1 VSSTS
6 NSVFVSQNEVWFPY
20 HQFIFVKEVVEKE
33 ASTEESMD
41 IGTPNLSKLTSV
53 RMSAREEESAENRIR
68 HRSSVTRLLG
78 DLHEGW
84 SRHSLEIEDSPLEA
98 ALGS

>member
-1 VSSTS
+1 
-6 NSVFVSQNEVWFPY
+6 VSQNEVWLPSR
-20 HQFIFVKEVVEKE
+20 QFIFVKEVVEKE

-41 IGTPNLSKLTSV
+41 TGTPILSQLTNV

-68 HRSSVTRLLG
+68 HRSCVTRLLG
-78 DLHEGW
+78 DLHEGC
-84 SRHSLEIEDSPLEA
+84 SRRSLEIEDNPLEA